1 MSSWHPFPSVGPGD
15 GQPLAFQT
23 QLGVVLGTSRASTR
37 LPPSTFSQVKIGSSP
52 REAQPILSPC
62 RGCAWLI
69 MFRCHLPW
77 AVAEVAPGHQSP
89 LRGGGL
95 QEGDPHPGAGLLLQ
109 DQDIPGCLRSAYPV
123 TRSRST
129 PGVTLFTHPLDQA
142 GHWGGK
148 QVVVC
153 LCDQV
158 SASQDG
164 MQALVWSYI
173 PSGFSY

>member
-23 QLGVVLGTSRASTR
+23 QLGVELGTSGASTR
-37 LPPSTFSQVKIGSSP
+37 LPPSTFSQVKIGSSH

-69 MFRCHLPW
+69 MFRCHPPW
-77 AVAEVAPGHQSP
+77 AVAEVAPGRQSP

-95 QEGDPHPGAGLLLQ
+95 QEGDRRPGAGLLLQ
-109 DQDIPGCLRSAYPV
+109 DQDIPGCLRSACPV
-123 TRSRST
+123 TRNRST
-129 PGVTLFTHPLDQA
+129 PGVALFTHTLGQA

-148 QVVVC
+148 QVFVC

-164 MQALVWSYI
+164 MQALVWSCI